1 MSAPSKIRVLLIA
14 PSLAIVGG
22 QSVQAA
28 KLVSILGVV
37 PGLEMRFFPIDPRV
51 PRALQWARRLPGV
64 RTVLMSL
71 LYVAGLLKEVPRCDI
86 LHVFTAGLSS
96 YTLWTIPAL
105 FCSRL
110 FGKQFVM
117 HYHDGQAEQHIT
129 EWRSAA
135 PTIALA
141 DCLVVPSGFLL
152 DVFTQHGIA
161 AEVISNIVELD
172 RFVYRQRSV
181 LRPLF
186 MTNRMLE
193 PHYNLPC
200 ILRAFAIVQQT
211 HADAALTIA
220 HDGPSRPMLEQ
231 MTKELGLR
239 NVSFIGHV
247 AYENVPQLYD
257 TADIYVMTP
266 NVDNMPGSLL
276 ECFASGVPVITTK
289 AGGIPYIA
297 EDRRTAL
304 LVSID
309 DHQAVARCAL
319 ELLSDSALVQR
330 LTEEG
335 AREVQRY
342 GSEPV
347 RDAWLGLYRR
357 ITSTAHTPARE
368 IPIASR
374 RP

>member
-1 MSAPSKIRVLLIA
+1 MSAASKIRVLLIA

-28 KLVSILGVV
+28 KLVSILGAL
-37 PGLEMRFFPIDPRV
+37 PELEVRFFPIDPNV
-51 PRALQWARRLPGV
+51 PPALHWVRKLPGL
-64 RTVLMSL
+64 RTILMSM
-71 LYVAGLLKEVPRCDI
+71 LYFVGLLRAVPQSDI

-105 FCSRL
+105 LCSRL
-110 FGKQFVM
+110 FRKRFVM
-117 HYHDGQAEQHIT
+117 HYHDGQAEQHLV
-129 EWRSAA
+129 EWRSAG
-135 PTIALA
+135 PTVALA

-152 DVFTQHGIA
+152 DVFTAHGIR

-172 RFVYRQRSV
+172 RFVYRQRTA
-181 LRPLF
+181 LRPVF

-200 ILRAFAIVQQT
+200 ILRAFEIVQRT
-211 HADAALTIA
+211 YPEASLVIA

-231 MTKELGLR
+231 MTNELHLQH
-239 NVSFIGHV
+239 VSFIGRV
-247 AYENVPQLYD
+247 AYEDVPRLYE
-257 TADIYVMTP
+257 AAEIYVMTP

-304 LVSID
+304 LVNVD
-309 DHQAVARCAL
+309 DHEGVAACAL
-319 ELLSDSALVQR
+319 ELLSDPELVQS

-342 GSEPV
+342 GAEPV

-357 ITSTAHTPARE
+357 LIRGNNGSVSGISESPR
-368 IPIASR
+368 SS
-374 RP
+374 